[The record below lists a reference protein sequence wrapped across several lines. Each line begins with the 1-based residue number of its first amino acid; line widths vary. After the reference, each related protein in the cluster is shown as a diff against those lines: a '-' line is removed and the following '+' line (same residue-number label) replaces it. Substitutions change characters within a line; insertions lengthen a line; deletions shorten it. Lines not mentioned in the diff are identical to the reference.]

1 MHITETNNSKIQA
14 LLNIA
19 VEQSSGIE
27 SLTIDINDKFDIEP
41 FVPYLL
47 ADRWPQAVDPVL
59 IADPNSE
66 EDKISRAHG
75 ILSIVISEPIV
86 GKFLDFGC
94 GEGHVVAEVGR
105 RGLAVGYDV
114 LNQNW
119 SKFKTST
126 SSIFTTEWED
136 VVKNGPYDYILAYDV
151 FDHMEDES
159 CPPKELVK
167 IRSVMSDKCKLF
179 VRMHPWCSRHGTHL
193 YLSINRAY
201 LHMCLSEETLNNM
214 GYKSLHT
221 LKIIH
226 PLNTYGK
233 WFSDAGLKIVSSNI
247 VSESV
252 EPFFQ
257 QAPISGLI
265 KRHWKNS
272 HMEGLA
278 SGHEFPEYQ
287 VRQQFVDYQLEKI

>member
-1 MHITETNNSKIQA
+1 MNITETNKNKIQA

-19 VEQSSGIE
+19 VDQTTGID
-27 SLTIDINDKFDIEP
+27 SISIQVNDRFDIEP

-47 ADRWPQAVDPVL
+47 VDRWPQAVDPVL

-75 ILSIVISEPIV
+75 ILSIVISEPIT

-105 RGLAVGYDV
+105 RSLAVGYDV
-114 LNQNW
+114 ENQNW
-119 SKFKTST
+119 SRFKPSPNA
-126 SSIFTTEWED
+126 IFTTSWED
-136 VVKNGPYDYILAYDV
+136 VVKNGPYDYVLAYDV
-151 FDHMEDES
+151 FDHMKDENE
-159 CPPKELVK
+159 PLQELVK
-167 IRSVMSDKCKLF
+167 IRSVMSDKGKMF

-201 LHMCLSEETLNNM
+201 LHMCLSEDTLKNM
-214 GYKSLHT
+214 GYKFLHT

-226 PLNTYGK
+226 PLNTYSK
-233 WFSDAGLKIVSSNI
+233 WFGDAGFKITSSNI
-247 VSESV
+247 IPEPVES
-252 EPFFQ
+252 FFK

-265 KRHWKNS
+265 KRHWKGS
-272 HMEGLA
+272 HIEELA
-278 SGHEFPEYQ
+278 SGKEFPDWQ
-287 VRQQFVDYQLEKI
+287 VRQQFVDYQLEKS